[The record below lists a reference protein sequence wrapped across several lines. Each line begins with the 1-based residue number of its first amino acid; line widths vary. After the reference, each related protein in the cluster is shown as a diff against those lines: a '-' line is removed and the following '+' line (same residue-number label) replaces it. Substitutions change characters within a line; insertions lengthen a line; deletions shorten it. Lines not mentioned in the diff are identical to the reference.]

1 MRRHASIFDTCS
13 LNYNYCIRLFYS
25 GIHKGNNYLT
35 EENINTKIET
45 YMFCNVSKVEEKSLR
60 AVACLI
66 ARDAGA
72 DYSAPFHSEL
82 FVTRVESLRYSLPV
96 KKLRVLA
103 HRLGA
108 LTPIKIKYACVSC

>member
-1 MRRHASIFDTCS
+1 M
-13 LNYNYCIRLFYS
+13 YS
-25 GIHKGNNYLT
+25 SFILGYKGNNYLT
-35 EENINTKIET
+35 KENINTKIVT
-45 YMFCNVSKVEEKSLR
+45 HVLQCQSKVKEKNLR

-72 DYSAPFHSEL
+72 DYSAPFHSGMSEL

-103 HRLGA
+103 HGLGTLA
-108 LTPIKIKYACVSC
+108 PIKIKYACVSC